1 MLKISSAVLL
11 LALALPDTA
20 RAQANMARMTQ
31 LMEQTCA
38 AQCHGMSLI
47 AQQRLDRAGWTREVD
62 KMIRWGAVVSAEDRE
77 ALISHLVMLFN
88 TSRPRPNTSKVVP
101 EGRGKDVFQ
110 VSCMSCHDD
119 KVLAG
124 RSLDRAGWTGIL
136 DKMMN
141 WGAYVPTARRDE
153 LIEYLV
159 TNFSR

>member
-1 MLKISSAVLL
+1 MLKISSAALL
-11 LALALPDTA
+11 LAVMLPVGA
-20 RAQANMARMTQ
+20 PAQANMARMTQ
-31 LMEQTCA
+31 MMEQTCA
-38 AQCHGMSLI
+38 TQCHSMSLI

-62 KMIRWGAVVSAEDRE
+62 KMIRWGAVVSAEDKE
-77 ALISHLVMLFN
+77 ALISHLVVLFN

-119 KVLAG
+119 KVLVS
-124 RSLDRAGWTGIL
+124 RNLDRAGWAGVV

-153 LIEYLV
+153 LIEYLLA
-159 TNFSR
+159 NFSR